1 MSFSDTIDRRGTH
14 ASKWDRMETLF
25 GVSPEDGLAMWVA
38 DSDYPTA
45 PCVREA
51 VRAAADH
58 GVFGYSWPYPE
69 YLNAIRWWMRVRHG
83 WTIDTDWILTTQGLG
98 NAIAMSITV
107 WSEPGDHVA
116 IFTPVYHE
124 FSMKINKTGR
134 VVTECP
140 LAREGDGYA
149 LDLEDAQKR
158 LTGREKLLIWCSPH
172 NPGGRVW
179 SADELRA
186 VSDFARRNDLILVSD
201 EVHHDLVYP
210 GNSFVPMDVAVPEGR
225 AWTVYATAAS
235 KTFNIA
241 GQRTGNLIIPD
252 AKLRAAMKHMQRTL
266 DYDPSAL
273 GIRMIEAAYSPDG
286 AVWVDEQIAHLDGNR
301 ALFDAGVN
309 AIPGV
314 SSMPLQATFLAWV
327 DFSGTGMA
335 FDEFSARIRD
345 IAKIAASPGPDF
357 GTGGE
362 SHMRFNLA
370 TSRAVVAD
378 AVSRLQRAFGDLQ

>member
-1 MSFSDTIDRRGTH
+1 MDFDTIIDRRGTH
-14 ASKWDRMETLF
+14 STKWDRMETLF
-25 GVSPEDGLAMWVA
+25 GVSPEDGLAMWTA
-38 DSDYPTA
+38 DSDYRTA
-45 PCVREA
+45 PCVCEA
-51 VRAAADH
+51 VRAAAEH
-58 GVFGYSWPYPE
+58 GMFGYSWPYPE
-69 YLNAIRWWMRVRHG
+69 YLNAIRWWMQARHG
-83 WTIDTDWILTTQGLG
+83 WAIDTDWILTTQGLG
-98 NAIAMSITV
+98 NAIAMCITV

-124 FSMKINKTGR
+124 FALKIRKTGR

-140 LAREGDGYA
+140 LRRDGESYA
-149 LDLEDAQKR
+149 LDLEHAQQC
-158 LTGREKLLIWCSPH
+158 LTGREKLLIWCSPQ
-172 NPGGRVW
+172 NPSGRVW
-179 SADELRA
+179 EVEELRA
-186 VSDFARRNDLILVSD
+186 VSEFARRNDLILVSD

-210 GNSFVPMDVAVPEGR
+210 GNTFVPMDVAAPEGR
-225 AWTVYATAAS
+225 DNTVYATAAS

-266 DYDPSAL
+266 DYNPSAL
-273 GIRMIEAAYSPDG
+273 GLRMIEAAYSPEG
-286 AVWVDEQIAHLDGNR
+286 AAWVDEQIAHLQGNR

-335 FDEFSARIRD
+335 FEEFRARIRD
-345 IAKIAASPGPDF
+345 VAKIAASPGPDF

-362 SHMRFNLA
+362 NHMRFNLA
-370 TSRAVVAD
+370 APRSLVVD
-378 AVSRLQRAFGDLQ
+378 AVARLQHAIGDLQ